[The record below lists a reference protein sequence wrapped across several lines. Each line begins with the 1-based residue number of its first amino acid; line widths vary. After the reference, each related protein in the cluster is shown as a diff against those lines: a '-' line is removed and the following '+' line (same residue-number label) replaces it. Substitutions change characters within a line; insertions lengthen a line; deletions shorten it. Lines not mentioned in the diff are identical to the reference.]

1 MNRVSSKSEK
11 NQIAVTSLDPFE
23 SGIMNRNKTA
33 LQSMRQKA
41 KLPLLIVLVTSV
53 AAACSG
59 GSSGNGSGATPG
71 AGAEG
76 GKPAV
81 KKADPIE
88 LVFYSRSG
96 DFDNDG
102 FMKMFGNKIKE
113 KFPHITPKFIP
124 RTAEVTL
131 PHMVTA
137 GETLDILYLSSGQT
151 NELLDV
157 QLQYDISDLIK
168 QNKYDLN
175 RLESTTIDIQRL
187 IADGGIYGLPVFN
200 NTMTMFYNKD
210 LFDKFGVAYPK
221 DGMTWDGV
229 YDLSKQMARTD
240 GDVQYQ
246 GFTLSM
252 SHNMLVNQFSI
263 PYTDKQNKVNF
274 TSDEFKKLF
283 DMWTRFYHL
292 PGNEV
297 TKKTVSYGVQVDKF
311 DKEKSTAIY
320 LGLAALGPARFKDN
334 FNWDVASFP
343 EWKEKPGVGPQPY
356 PSYFYVT
363 NTSKHKEQAFDVIV
377 WLTSD
382 EFQRHLARNGLFPTL
397 NNRDAMKD
405 FGQDVPYLKTK
416 NFNSFLPQKFASP
429 AKPSDFAKV
438 GSKHLT
444 RAFNSVSL
452 KEKDINTALRE
463 AEEAA
468 NKEIQTLLSGGK

>member
-1 MNRVSSKSEK
+1 MTQRGSNANSNTDTVLAPLLIESAIKSKHTPMLHR
-11 NQIAVTSLDPFE
+11 I
-23 SGIMNRNKTA
+23 
-33 LQSMRQKA
+33 RQKA
-41 KLPLLIVLVTSV
+41 KLPFLLVLISSV

-59 GSSGNGSGATPG
+59 GSTGTG
-71 AGAEG
+71 AGQNPG
-76 GKPAV
+76 TDGSKPAV
-81 KKADPIE
+81 KNQDPIE
-88 LVFYSRSG
+88 LVFYSTSG
-96 DFDNDG
+96 DFDNEG
-102 FMKMFGNKIKE
+102 FMNMFGKKIKE

-124 RTAEVTL
+124 RTAGVTI
-131 PHMVTA
+131 PNMVTA
-137 GETLDILYLSSGQT
+137 GETLDILYFSSGQT

-168 QNKYDLN
+168 QNKYDLG
-175 RLESTTIDIQRL
+175 RLEPTTVDIQRL
-187 IADGGIYGLPVFN
+187 IAGGGIYGLPVFN
-200 NTMTMFYNKD
+200 NTITMFYNKD

-221 DGMTWDGV
+221 DGMTWDAV

-240 GDVQYQ
+240 GDTKYQ

-274 TSDEFKKLF
+274 TSDEFRKLF

-297 TKKTVSYGVQVDKF
+297 TKQTVSYGVQVDKF

-343 EWKEKPGVGPQPY
+343 EWKEKPGIGPQPY

-363 NTSKHKEQAFDVIV
+363 NTSKHKEQAFDVIA

-397 NNRDAMKD
+397 TNRDVMKD

-416 NFNSFLPQKFASP
+416 NFNSFMPKTFASP
-429 AKPSDFAKV
+429 AMPSKFVSIGA
-438 GSKHLT
+438 KHLT
-444 RAFNSVSL
+444 TAFNSVSL

-468 NKEIQTLLSGGK
+468 NKEIQTKLSGSK